1 MRLRLVAM
9 RFANIAGA
17 FAAFVGLAVVAH
29 LAIADGIEGARRHHR
44 AHPPR
49 QAQTTPSYPEVPAL
63 LGAAPQTTPATV
75 PAGAPSPCISREEAY
90 RVISA
95 TTEGESIDAINTALD
110 EVARN
115 PAGPPAGVT
124 ESPLAF
130 KLRIAL
136 GMTANAPPCEGAQLA
151 LGDAAQLAQ
160 VASTAGPE
168 GATGAVGEPSPL
180 SPVSYTYVPTGTPSG
195 DGGWGYRVGHD

>member
-1 MRLRLVAM
+1 MRLRPVAT

-44 AHPPR
+44 PHPPR
-49 QAQTTPSYPEVPAL
+49 EAQTTPSYSEVPAL
-63 LGAAPQTTPATV
+63 LGAAPPTTTPAAV

-95 TTEGESIDAINTALD
+95 TTEGESIEAIHTALD

-115 PAGPPAGVT
+115 
-124 ESPLAF
+124 
-130 KLRIAL
+130 
-136 GMTANAPPCEGAQLA
+136 
-151 LGDAAQLAQ
+151 
-160 VASTAGPE
+160 
-168 GATGAVGEPSPL
+168 
-180 SPVSYTYVPTGTPSG
+180 
-195 DGGWGYRVGHD
+195 